1 MVAQTLMHYDIVPN
15 DTTTMLTFTKLLNEN
30 AEMPIDPNDAN
41 AFTWA
46 VGGVNA
52 LGHHVKRSPFKTDL
66 SQMCGELEVIIST
79 GK

>member
-1 MVAQTLMHYDIVPN
+1 
-15 DTTTMLTFTKLLNEN
+15 
-30 AEMPIDPNDAN
+30 MPINPNDAN

-79 GK
+79 VK